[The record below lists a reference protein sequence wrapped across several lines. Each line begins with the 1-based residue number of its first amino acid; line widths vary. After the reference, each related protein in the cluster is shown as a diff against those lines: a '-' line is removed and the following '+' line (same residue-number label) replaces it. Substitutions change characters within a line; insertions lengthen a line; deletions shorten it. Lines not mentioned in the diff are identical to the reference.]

1 MKDEDDNLRR
11 ISNMTC
17 VKTMDYHRRK
27 KTTKKNKK
35 NKNKNKT
42 KTKQKQQKKNRKCT
56 EKSFEKVR

>member
-27 KTTKKNKK
+27 KQK

-42 KTKQKQQKKNRKCT
+42 KTTKKNRECT